1 MKALSRRSFLTG
13 SAVAAAC
20 GGLALAGCSPSP
32 TGSPQSA
39 SSANGA
45 YVGSGMGKHG
55 NFDIE
60 VVMKDGAIERITVLS
75 SNETLGIG
83 DVAMETLSN
92 LIVENQTLDVD
103 AVSGASLTSMAFMQ
117 AVESAIEASG
127 AKASDFK
134 KNGHAAPSV
143 DADMPT
149 EADIMVVGSGG
160 AGFAAAITA
169 ARLDKKV
176 IFLEK
181 LGVRGGS
188 TALSGGEMAAPGHW
202 IQNHEGIEDSPELLA
217 EDMLK
222 GGDYIGDPDLVNVIA
237 HGVLDATQWLT
248 YEGGVSWENN
258 LLFFGGHS
266 VRRSII
272 PKGHIGNAMTT
283 ALTERC
289 KKLDNITLVD
299 YMKATELVTDASG
312 AVTGVKAESTV
323 SGEPYEFKAKAVVL
337 ATGGFGSNVEKRT
350 QYNAD
355 MGKEIGSTDCVGA
368 MGEGLDMA
376 SAIGA
381 ELIDMEYIQ
390 TYPVC
395 DVETGALIYIDDL
408 RLEGRTIMFNKEGD
422 RFVEELDR
430 RDVISKAIVAQTG
443 GVAYELFTQEAADET
458 GVVQTHIHEYE
469 NLTAR
474 NLIATADTIEEACE
488 PFGIDAAE
496 LKKTIERWNEFCKQG
511 KDEDFNFRADLVPI
525 EEGPYYIFTCKPAV
539 HYTMGGLHINVDA
552 EVLDESG
559 NPIPGLYAAGEVAG
573 HKMGTNRLGS
583 TSMADIYTFG
593 RIAGANAAEFAS

>member
-1 MKALSRRSFLTG
+1 
-13 SAVAAAC
+13 
-20 GGLALAGCSPSP
+20 
-32 TGSPQSA
+32 
-39 SSANGA
+39 
-45 YVGSGMGKHG
+45 
-55 NFDIE
+55 
-60 VVMKDGAIERITVLS
+60 
-75 SNETLGIG
+75 
-83 DVAMETLSN
+83 
-92 LIVENQTLDVD
+92 
-103 AVSGASLTSMAFMQ
+103 
-117 AVESAIEASG
+117 
-127 AKASDFK
+127 
-134 KNGHAAPSV
+134 
-143 DADMPT
+143 
-149 EADIMVVGSGG
+149 
-160 AGFAAAITA
+160 
-169 ARLDKKV
+169 
-176 IFLEK
+176 
-181 LGVRGGS
+181 
-188 TALSGGEMAAPGHW
+188 
-202 IQNHEGIEDSPELLA
+202 
-217 EDMLK
+217 
-222 GGDYIGDPDLVNVIA
+222 
-237 HGVLDATQWLT
+237 
-248 YEGGVSWENN
+248 
-258 LLFFGGHS
+258 
-266 VRRSII
+266 
-272 PKGHIGNAMTT
+272 
-283 ALTERC
+283 
-289 KKLDNITLVD
+289 
-299 YMKATELVTDASG
+299 MKATELVKGSDG
-312 AVTGVKAESTV
+312 AVAGVKAESTV
-323 SGEPYEFKAKAVVL
+323 TGEPYEFKAKAVVL
-337 ATGGFGSNVEKRT
+337 TTGGFGSNVEKRT

-443 GVAYELFTQEAADET
+443 GVAYELFTQDAADET

-488 PFGIDAAE
+488 PFGIDAEE
-496 LKKTIERWNEFCKQG
+496 LKKTIERWNGFCKEG

-552 EVLDESG
+552 EVLDEAG
-559 NPIPGLYAAGEVAG
+559 EPIPGLYAAGEVAG

-593 RIAGANAAEFAS
+593 RIAGENAANFAS